1 MAIFRILDE
10 VDRLIRMNTQALS
23 TFSMALVVAPALAIF
38 ITAFLLGIATK
49 FQVGLSLG
57 ILGFL
62 LQFLALGVLLGNSI
76 LTHTKAAGEGRGKR
90 ERDALISPYCLF
102 FCRSCEIKLL
112 QQLPQLTLGATGPAL
127 PSMNS
132 VFINTASSVNGRSL
146 ELSY

>member
-1 MAIFRILDE
+1 MAFCNILDE

-62 LQFLALGVLLGNSI
+62 LQFLALGELQGNSI
-76 LTHTKAAGEGRGKR
+76 LTHTKAVGGGGKR

-112 QQLPQLTLGATGPAL
+112 QQLPQGTLGATGPAL